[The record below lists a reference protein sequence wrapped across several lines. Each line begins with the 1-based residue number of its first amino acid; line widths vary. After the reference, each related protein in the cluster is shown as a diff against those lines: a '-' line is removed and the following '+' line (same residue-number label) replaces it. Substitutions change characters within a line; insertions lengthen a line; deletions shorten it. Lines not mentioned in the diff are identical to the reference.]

1 MDSGRIF
8 SIEFGKPVPF
18 NIFLLS
24 NSILWIV
31 KFFQEGTTEIVKERQ
46 EEGTEG
52 KGECRNTRKEG
63 NLCGSIC
70 TI

>member
-1 MDSGRIF
+1 MDSDRIF
-8 SIEFGKPVPF
+8 SIVFGKPF

-31 KFFQEGTTEIVKERQ
+31 KFFPEGTTEIVKERR
-46 EEGTEG
+46 EERTEG
-52 KGECRNTRKEG
+52 KRKCRNTRKEG